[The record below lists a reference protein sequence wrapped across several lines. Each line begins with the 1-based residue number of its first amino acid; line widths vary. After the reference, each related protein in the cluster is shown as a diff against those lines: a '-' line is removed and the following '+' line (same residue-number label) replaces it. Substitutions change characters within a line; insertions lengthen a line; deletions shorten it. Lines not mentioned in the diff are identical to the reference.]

1 MQMALDTALVLF
13 WLKKLAAALL
23 LPPLSPLLLV
33 GFGLLVAT
41 RRRRAG
47 MILAWTGLVLALLLA
62 TPASV
67 GWLLRDLETAPP
79 VDLTAPAVRE
89 AQAIVILGGGKRR
102 NAPEYGGETINR
114 LSLERVRYGVRLS
127 RETGLPLLV
136 TGGSPTGQVPE
147 AELMQAAIEIDF
159 GIPVRWVETAAL
171 DTRQNAQ
178 FSAAQLKAAGVA
190 RILLVTHAAHMP
202 RAQAEFEAQ
211 GLAVIPAPTAWLGGL
226 DANDQVLSALPGA
239 TSAYAGWYATHEWL
253 GRIAY
258 RLTN

>member
-1 MQMALDTALVLF
+1 MQMALDPALVLF
-13 WLKKLAAALL
+13 WLKKFVAIMV
-23 LPPLSPLLLV
+23 LPPLGPLLLI
-33 GFGLLVAT
+33 GLGLLLAT
-41 RRRRAG
+41 RRRRTG
-47 MILAWTGLVLALLLA
+47 LAIAWAGLVLALLLA

-67 GWLLRDLETAPP
+67 GWLLRDLEATPP
-79 VDLTAPAVRE
+79 IDLAAGAARQ

-114 LSLERVRYGVRLS
+114 LSLERVRYGARLA

-136 TGGSPTGQVPE
+136 TGGAPTGQVPE

-159 GIPVRWVETAAL
+159 GIPVRWVETASR

-178 FSAAQLKAAGVA
+178 FSAVPLKAAGVQ

-202 RAQAEFEAQ
+202 RARAEFEAQ
-211 GLAVIPAPTAWLGGL
+211 GLEVTAAPTAWLGGL

-253 GRIAY
+253 GRIAH